1 MTVTSV
7 PRPTDSGA
15 AERFARD
22 AQPLF
27 DALLRRAR
35 GLTKTMADAEDLVQD
50 TLLHAFMGYHTFRDG
65 TDFKAWLFRILY
77 NRWVSGFR
85 AKQRRPS
92 EVPVDDV
99 TEGDLA
105 DSAARSSTASRSAE
119 AEALTRLP
127 DGDLSSAMATLPED
141 FRTVLFY
148 AEVQGHTYAETAV
161 ILNIPRGTVMSRA
174 SRGRQRLRVA
184 LADSAY
190 ASTAQ
195 IA

>member
-1 MTVTSV
+1 MTVTCV
-7 PRPTDSGA
+7 PRPTDSEA
-15 AERFARD
+15 ADRFARD

-27 DALLRRAR
+27 GALLRRAR
-35 GLTKTMADAEDLVQD
+35 GLTKTTADAEDLVQD

-65 TDFKAWLFRILY
+65 TDFKAWLLRILY

-99 TEGDLA
+99 AEGDLA
-105 DSAARSSTASRSAE
+105 VSAARTSTASRSAE
-119 AEALTRLP
+119 SEALTRLP
-127 DGDLSSAMATLPED
+127 DGDLRSAMATLPED

-148 AEVQGHTYAETAV
+148 AEVQGHTYAETAM

-174 SRGRQRLRVA
+174 SRGRARLRVA
-184 LADSAY
+184 LAASAY
-190 ASTAQ
+190 APTAQ

>member
-7 PRPTDSGA
+7 PRPTDSEA
-15 AERFARD
+15 ADRFARD

-27 DALLRRAR
+27 DALMRRAR
-35 GLTKTMADAEDLVQD
+35 GLTKSMADAEDLVQD

-99 TEGDLA
+99 AEGDLA
-105 DSAARSSTASRSAE
+105 VSAARSTASRSTE

-127 DGDLSSAMATLPED
+127 DGDLRSAMATLPED

-148 AEVQGHTYAETAV
+148 AEIQGHTYAETAV

-174 SRGRQRLRVA
+174 SRARQRLRVA

-190 ASTAQ
+190 APTAQ

>member
-7 PRPTDSGA
+7 RRPTDPEA
-15 AERFARD
+15 ADRFARE

-35 GLTKTMADAEDLVQD
+35 GLTKTSADAEDLVQD

-77 NRWVSGFR
+77 NRWVSTFR

-92 EVPVDDV
+92 EVPVDAV

-127 DGDLSSAMATLPED
+127 DGELRSAMATLPED

-148 AEVQGHTYAETAV
+148 AEVQGHTYAETAS
-161 ILNIPRGTVMSRA
+161 ILNIPRGTVMSRV

-184 LADSAY
+184 LADTTLAR
-190 ASTAQ
+190 TAQ

>member
-1 MTVTSV
+1 MT
-7 PRPTDSGA
+7 
-15 AERFARD
+15 AERFAQD

-35 GLTKTMADAEDLVQD
+35 GLTKTNADAEDLVQD
-50 TLLHAFMGYHTFRDG
+50 TLLHAFMGYHTFREG

-77 NRWVSGFR
+77 NRWVSTFR

-99 TEGDLA
+99 TESDLA
-105 DSAARSSTASRSAE
+105 DSANRSSTASRSAE

-127 DGDLSSAMATLPED
+127 DGTLRSAMATLPES

-148 AEVQGHTYAETAV
+148 AEVQGHTYAETAT

-174 SRGRQRLRVA
+174 SRGKQRLRAA
-184 LADSAY
+184 LAGTAH
-190 ASTAQ
+190 APTAQ

>member
-7 PRPTDSGA
+7 PRPTDSEA
-15 AERFARD
+15 AARFARD

-27 DALLRRAR
+27 DALLRRAK
-35 GLTKTMADAEDLVQD
+35 GLTKTAADAEDLVQD
-50 TLLHAFMGYHTFRDG
+50 TLLHAFMGYHTFSDG

-77 NRWVSGFR
+77 NRWVSTFR
-85 AKQRRPS
+85 AKQRRPA
-92 EVPVDDV
+92 EVPVDGV
-99 TEGDLA
+99 TERDLA

-127 DGDLSSAMATLPED
+127 DHELRSAMGALPDD
-141 FRTVLFY
+141 FRAVLFY
-148 AEVQGHTYAETAV
+148 AEVQGHTYAETAT

-184 LADSAY
+184 LAQTAY
-190 ASTAQ
+190 APAEQ

>member
-7 PRPTDSGA
+7 PRPTDPQA
-15 AERFARD
+15 ADRFARD

-27 DALLRRAR
+27 DALLRRAS
-35 GLTKTMADAEDLVQD
+35 GLTKTHADAEDLVQD
-50 TLLHAFMGYHTFRDG
+50 TLLHAFIGYHTFREG

-77 NRWVSGFR
+77 NRWVSTFR

-99 TEGDLA
+99 TERDLA
-105 DSAARSSTASRSAE
+105 DSAARQSTASRSAE

-127 DGDLSSAMATLPED
+127 DGDLRSALATLPDD

-148 AEVQGHTYAETAV
+148 AEVQGHTFAETAT
-161 ILNIPRGTVMSRA
+161 ILNIPRGTVMSRV
-174 SRGRQRLRVA
+174 SRGRQRLRIA
-184 LADSAY
+184 LADTAH
-190 ASTAQ
+190 APTAQ

>member
-1 MTVTSV
+1 MTVTAV
-7 PRPTDSGA
+7 PRPTDSEA
-15 AERFARD
+15 ADRFARD

-35 GLTKTMADAEDLVQD
+35 GLTKTSADAEDLVQD
-50 TLLHAFMGYHTFRDG
+50 TLLHAFMGYHTFREG

-77 NRWVSGFR
+77 NRWVSTFR

-92 EVPVDDV
+92 EVSVDDV
-99 TEGDLA
+99 TEHDLA
-105 DSAARSSTASRSAE
+105 DSAARSSTSRSAE

-127 DGDLSSAMATLPED
+127 DGELRSAMATLPEN

-148 AEVQGHTYAETAV
+148 AEVQGHTYAETAT

-184 LADSAY
+184 LADTAH
-190 ASTAQ
+190 APTAQ

>member
-7 PRPTDSGA
+7 RRPTDPEA
-15 AERFARD
+15 ADRFARD

-35 GLTKTMADAEDLVQD
+35 GLTKTSADAEDLVQD
-50 TLLHAFMGYHTFRDG
+50 TLLHAFIGYHTFRDG
-65 TDFKAWLFRILY
+65 TDFKAWLLRILY
-77 NRWVSGFR
+77 NRWVSTFR

-92 EVPVDDV
+92 EVPVDAV
-99 TEGDLA
+99 PESDLA
-105 DSAARSSTASRSAE
+105 DSASRSSTASRSAE

-127 DGDLSSAMATLPED
+127 DGELRSAMATLPEN

-148 AEVQGHTYAETAV
+148 AEVQGHTYAETAT
-161 ILNIPRGTVMSRA
+161 ILNIPRGTVMSRV

-184 LADSAY
+184 LADTTH

>member
-7 PRPTDSGA
+7 PRPTDSEA
-15 AERFARD
+15 AARFARD

-35 GLTKTMADAEDLVQD
+35 GLTKTSADAEDLVQD
-50 TLLHAFMGYHTFRDG
+50 TLLNAFVGYHTFRDG

-77 NRWVSGFR
+77 NRWVSTYR
-85 AKQRRPS
+85 ERQRRPQ

-99 TEGDLA
+99 AERDLA
-105 DSAARSSTASRSAE
+105 SGAVRWSTAFHSAE

-127 DGDLSSAMATLPED
+127 DRELRSAMSTLPED
-141 FRTVLFY
+141 FRTALFY
-148 AEVQGHTYAETAV
+148 TEAQGHTYAETAT
-161 ILNIPRGTVMSRA
+161 ILNVPRGTVMSRV
-174 SRGRQRLRVA
+174 SRGRQRLRLA
-184 LADSAY
+184 LADSAH
-190 ASTAQ
+190 APIAQ